1 MLDILYSLLSF
12 IVAITILVAIHE
24 YGHYSVAK
32 ISGVKILRYSIG
44 FGKPLYKKTF
54 GKDKTEF
61 VLAAIPLG
69 GYVKMLDEREAEV
82 PAADLERAFNRQHV
96 AKRFAIVFAGPFFN
110 FIFAVFAY
118 WLMFVNGTPGI
129 VPVVGD
135 IVKDSPAAIV
145 GMRSGDTIVSINDTE
160 TPIWDVVL
168 NEFVPVIIGK
178 STARVVVK
186 TESGT
191 NTELNFD
198 FSSVSADLES
208 DNILTILGFKPWR
221 PVATAKIGGVIAD
234 FPAEKAGLQKG
245 DVILKVNGVRVS
257 TWLEMAKQISAYPSA
272 AIDLTVESA
281 GSVKQVIVNTREDTR
296 NGKVVGI
303 IGITNAAAYPDDMK
317 KNYKY
322 SVFQSIPKAVETTW
336 VATGGTLTFLY
347 KMALG
352 EVSVRNIS
360 GPITIAKYAGLSAD
374 AGLSKFLGFLAI
386 VSISLGVLNLLPIP
400 MLDGGHLFYY
410 LIEIVKGSPVS
421 VSFEAVGQQ
430 VGIVLLLMLMSLAF
444 YNDFLRL
451 FG

>member
-1 MLDILYSLLSF
+1 MLDVLYSLLSF

-24 YGHYSVAK
+24 YGHYWVAK

-44 FGKPLYKKTF
+44 FGKPLYKRNF
-54 GKDKTEF
+54 GRDKTEF
-61 VLAAIPLG
+61 VIAAIPMG

-129 VPVVGD
+129 VPVIGEV
-135 IVKDSPAAIV
+135 VKDSPAAIA
-145 GMRSGDTIVSINDTE
+145 GMQSGDTIVSINDIE

-178 STARVVVK
+178 STASVVVK
-186 TESGT
+186 TESGM
-191 NTELNFD
+191 NTELNFN
-198 FSSVSADLES
+198 FSSLTEDLES
-208 DNILTILGFKPWR
+208 NNILSILGVKPWR
-221 PVATAKIGGVIAD
+221 PVASAKIGGVVAD
-234 FPAEKAGLQKG
+234 YPAEKAGLQKG
-245 DVILKVNGVRVS
+245 DVILKVNGISVS
-257 TWLEMAKQISAYPSA
+257 TWLEMAKQISSRPGET
-272 AIDLTVESA
+272 IELTVESA
-281 GSVKQVIVNTREDTR
+281 GSVKQIFVNTKEDTR

-303 IGITNAAAYPDDMK
+303 IGISNAAAYPDEMK
-317 KNYKY
+317 RNYQY
-322 SVFQSIPKAVETTW
+322 PVFQSIPRAVEATW
-336 VATGGTLTFLY
+336 NATGRTLVFLY
-347 KMALG
+347 KMVLG
-352 EVSVRNIS
+352 EVSIRNIS

-421 VSFEAVGQQ
+421 VAFEAAGQQ

>member
-1 MLDILYSLLSF
+1 MLDVLYSLLSF

-24 YGHYSVAK
+24 YGHYWVAK

-44 FGKPLYKKTF
+44 FGKPLYKRDF
-54 GKDKTEF
+54 GQDKTEF
-61 VLAAIPLG
+61 VIAAIPMG

-82 PAADLERAFNRQHV
+82 PAADLQRAFNRQHV
-96 AKRFAIVFAGPFFN
+96 AKRFAIVFAGPLFN

-129 VPVVGD
+129 VPVVGEV
-135 IVKDSPAAIV
+135 VKDSPAAIA
-145 GMRSGDTIVSINDTE
+145 GMRSGDTIVSINDIE

-186 TESGT
+186 TESGMDAELHFDLSSL
-191 NTELNFD
+191 TEE
-198 FSSVSADLES
+198 LES
-208 DNILTILGFKPWR
+208 NNILSILGIKPLR
-221 PVATAKIGGVIAD
+221 PVANTKIGGVVAD
-234 FPAEKAGLQKG
+234 YPAAKAGLQKG
-245 DVILKVNGVRVS
+245 DIVLKVNGTRVS
-257 TWLEMAKQISAYPSA
+257 TWLEMAKQISSRPGETVE
-272 AIDLTVESA
+272 LMVESA
-281 GSVKQVIVNTREDTR
+281 GSVKQIFVKTKEDTR
-296 NGKVVGI
+296 NGKVIGI
-303 IGITNAAAYPDDMK
+303 IGISNAAAYPDEMK
-317 KNYKY
+317 RNYQY
-322 SVFQSIPKAVETTW
+322 PVFQSIPKAVEATW
-336 VATGGTLTFLY
+336 NATGRTLVFLY
-347 KMALG
+347 KMVLG
-352 EVSVRNIS
+352 DVSIRNIS

-421 VSFEAVGQQ
+421 VAFEAAGQQ
-430 VGIVLLLMLMSLAF
+430 IGIVLLLMLMSLAF

>member
-1 MLDILYSLLSF
+1 MLDVLYSLLSF

-24 YGHYSVAK
+24 YGHYWVAK

-44 FGKPLYKKTF
+44 FGKPLYKRDF
-54 GKDKTEF
+54 GQDKTEF
-61 VLAAIPLG
+61 VIAAIPMG

-82 PAADLERAFNRQHV
+82 PAADLQRAFNRQHV
-96 AKRFAIVFAGPFFN
+96 AKRFAIVFAGPLFN

-129 VPVVGD
+129 VPVVGEV
-135 IVKDSPAAIV
+135 VKDSPAAIA
-145 GMRSGDTIVSINDTE
+145 GMRSGDTIVSINDIE

-186 TESGT
+186 TESGMDA
-191 NTELNFD
+191 ELHFD
-198 FSSVSADLES
+198 FSSLTEELES
-208 DNILTILGFKPWR
+208 NNILSILGIKPLR
-221 PVATAKIGGVIAD
+221 PVANTKIGGVVAD
-234 FPAEKAGLQKG
+234 YPAAKAGLQKG
-245 DVILKVNGVRVS
+245 DIVLKVNGTRVS
-257 TWLEMAKQISAYPSA
+257 TWLEMAKQISSRPGETVE
-272 AIDLTVESA
+272 LMVESA
-281 GSVKQVIVNTREDTR
+281 GSVKQIFVKTKEDTR
-296 NGKVVGI
+296 NGKVIGI
-303 IGITNAAAYPDDMK
+303 IGISNAAAYPDEMK
-317 KNYKY
+317 RNYQY
-322 SVFQSIPKAVETTW
+322 PVFQSIPKAVEATW
-336 VATGGTLTFLY
+336 NATGRTLVFLY
-347 KMALG
+347 KMVLG
-352 EVSVRNIS
+352 DVSIRNIS

-421 VSFEAVGQQ
+421 VAFEAAGQQ
-430 VGIVLLLMLMSLAF
+430 IGIVLLLMLMSLAF

>member
-1 MLDILYSLLSF
+1 MLDVLYSLLSF

-24 YGHYSVAK
+24 YGHYWVAK

-44 FGKPLYKKTF
+44 FGKPLYKRNF
-54 GKDKTEF
+54 GQDKTEF
-61 VLAAIPLG
+61 VIAAIPMG

-82 PAADLERAFNRQHV
+82 PAADLQRAFNRQHV
-96 AKRFAIVFAGPFFN
+96 AKRFAIVFAGPLFN

-129 VPVVGD
+129 VPVVGEV
-135 IVKDSPAAIV
+135 VKDSPAAIA
-145 GMRSGDTIVSINDTE
+145 GMRSGDTIVSINDIE

-186 TESGT
+186 TESGMD
-191 NTELNFD
+191 TELHFD
-198 FSSVSADLES
+198 FSSLTEELES
-208 DNILTILGFKPWR
+208 NNILSILGIKPLR
-221 PVATAKIGGVIAD
+221 PVANTKIGGVVAD
-234 FPAEKAGLQKG
+234 YPAAKAGLQKG
-245 DVILKVNGVRVS
+245 DIILKVNGTRVS
-257 TWLEMAKQISAYPSA
+257 TWLEMAKQISSRPGETVE
-272 AIDLTVESA
+272 LMVESA
-281 GSVKQVIVNTREDTR
+281 GSVKQIFVKTKEDTR
-296 NGKVVGI
+296 NGKVIGI
-303 IGITNAAAYPDDMK
+303 IGISNAAAYPDEMK
-317 KNYKY
+317 RNYQY
-322 SVFQSIPKAVETTW
+322 PVFQSIPKAVEATW
-336 VATGGTLTFLY
+336 NATGRTLVFLY
-347 KMALG
+347 KMVLG
-352 EVSVRNIS
+352 EVSIRNIS

-400 MLDGGHLFYY
+400 MLDGGHLLYY

-421 VSFEAVGQQ
+421 VAFEAAGQQ
-430 VGIVLLLMLMSLAF
+430 IGIVLLLMLMSLAF